1 MWISQVTLIPLE
13 AAFELQY
20 TVMSCFAFLFGKKV
34 SSDVRRDPE
43 IIEGNL
49 STFHKFLG
57 MRFHSFIEILLMI

>member
-49 STFHKFLG
+49 STFHKYAIW
-57 MRFHSFIEILLMI
+57 FHSFIDILLMI